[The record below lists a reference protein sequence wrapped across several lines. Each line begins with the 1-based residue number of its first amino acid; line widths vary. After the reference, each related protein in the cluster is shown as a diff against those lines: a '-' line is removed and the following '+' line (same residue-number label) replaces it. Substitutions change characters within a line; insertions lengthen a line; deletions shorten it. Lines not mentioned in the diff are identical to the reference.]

1 MDVTLST
8 ITKSF
13 GAVTAVDDLS
23 LNIHD
28 GELIALLG
36 PSGCGKTTIL
46 FSIAGI
52 YKLNQ
57 GQILFGGKDV
67 STLPSQQR
75 NVGVVFQAYAL
86 YPHMTVFDNIAF
98 PLKLRNESQSEIKRK
113 VHEMAELT
121 EIAELLKR
129 RPAQLSGGQQQRV
142 SLARALVRNPSVLL
156 LDEPL
161 SNLDARLR
169 TSMRA
174 EIKRLQRETGVTTIL
189 VTHDQVEATTMADRI
204 VCMNKGTI
212 AQVGQPFDIY
222 DSPQDTFVAG
232 FIGSPPITFIQGDA
246 LQGMF
251 SVGDVQLP
259 CHTSLVGDAT
269 LALRPEFIE
278 LGCSRDMNSFE
289 GVVSEIEPMGREILY
304 HLNTPLGK
312 LTALET
318 QGRPSYTLNQP
329 IAFSWSN
336 DKALWFDSTGKR
348 VTA

>member
-1 MDVTLST
+1 MNVTLSA
-8 ITKSF
+8 ITKNF

-23 LNIHD
+23 LDIHD

-98 PLKLRNESQSEIKRK
+98 PLKLRNESATEIKRK

-232 FIGSPPITFIQGDA
+232 FIGSPPITFIQGDV
-246 LQGMF
+246 LQGAF
-251 SVGDVQLP
+251 RVGDMQV
-259 CHTSLVGDAT
+259 
-269 LALRPEFIE
+269 
-278 LGCSRDMNSFE
+278 
-289 GVVSEIEPMGREILY
+289 
-304 HLNTPLGK
+304 
-312 LTALET
+312 
-318 QGRPSYTLNQP
+318 
-329 IAFSWSN
+329 
-336 DKALWFDSTGKR
+336 
-348 VTA
+348 

>member
-1 MDVTLST
+1 MDVTLHS
-8 ITKSF
+8 ISKSF
-13 GAVTAVDDLS
+13 GSVKAIDDLS

-52 YKLNQ
+52 YRLNS
-57 GQILFGGKDV
+57 GRILFDGEDV

-98 PLKLRNESQSEIKRK
+98 PLKLRNLSSNEIKRS

-121 EIAELLKR
+121 EIAELLER

-174 EIKRLQRETGVTTIL
+174 EIKRIQRETGVTTIL

-204 VCMNKGTI
+204 VCMNNGNI
-212 AQVGQPFDIY
+212 AQVGEPFDIY
-222 DSPQDTFVAG
+222 ETPEDKFVAG
-232 FIGSPPITFIQGDA
+232 FIGSPPITFIEGKADKGLFRFEDA
-246 LQGMF
+246 Q
-251 SVGDVQLP
+251 VP
-259 CHTSLVGDAT
+259 CHTSLKGDAT
-269 LALRPEFIE
+269 LALRPEFIN
-278 LGCSRDMNSFE
+278 LGHAGFE
-289 GVVSEIEPMGREILY
+289 GQVNEIEPMGREILY
-304 HLNTPLGK
+304 HLDTPLGK
-312 LTALET
+312 LTALEPSVK
-318 QGRPSYTLNQP
+318 PSYRLGERVP
-329 IAFSWSN
+329 FSWDVN
-336 DKALWFDSTGKR
+336 KALFFDKDGKR
-348 VTA
+348 VSL